1 MGIRLFSNGLDL
13 SPALPEHPNGDALG
27 VSGAGVVNNH
37 WRFSRVTSDAVIGT
51 TVQSLVKGSKGHLHL
66 GESEITGYL
75 AGVHGG
81 QGLIG
86 LKFHDSAGKLH
97 TITEIVGDDDVTREE
112 CAAYLADFFPQY
124 HANDPMRVIVRSSG
138 KSGEGTGSIVDI
150 HGREA
155 KAGAGLPAGDLHIR
169 TDLGGC
175 FTIQIKVLSRNR
187 KNESGRFGTNGE
199 QIVESVNSG
208 REIVLMLARR
218 DDLGRMT
225 VRFLNAGAIMRKQME
240 KGVEIEG
247 PIGVPVHNGGPLS
260 YKLHGKDMTGKEVRS
275 GGKVA
280 HGTRPFYLKYAR
292 GGTATMKYAP
302 RMPLYFSGAAIDRFL
317 ITLSKDERAE
327 LDSGWQAFSPNA
339 MPAWIGSCIY

>member
-1 MGIRLFSNGLDL
+1 MGIKMFSGGLTL
-13 SPALPEHPNGDALG
+13 SPTLPEHPNGEALG
-27 VSGAGVVNNH
+27 VSGAGAVNNS

-51 TVQSLVKGSKGHLHL
+51 TVQPLVKGSKGHLHL

-86 LKFHDSAGKLH
+86 LKIRDSAGRLH
-97 TITEIVGDDDVTREE
+97 TITEIVGDDDVTREQCDE
-112 CAAYLADFFPQY
+112 CLGSFFPQY

-138 KSGEGTGSIVDI
+138 KSGEGTGHIVDI

-155 KAGAGLPAGDLHIR
+155 KAGAGVPAGDLWVR
-169 TDLGGC
+169 TDLGGW
-175 FTIQIKVLSRNR
+175 FVIQIKVLSRNR

-208 REIVLMLARR
+208 REIILMLARR
-218 DDLGRMT
+218 DDHGQMT
-225 VRFLNAGAIMRKQME
+225 VRFLNAGAIMRKQVE
-240 KGVEIEG
+240 KGIEIEG
-247 PIGVPVHNGGPLS
+247 PAGVPMYKGEPLS
-260 YKLHGKDMTGKEVRS
+260 YKLHGDDMTGKEVRS

-280 HGTRPFYLKYAR
+280 HGTQPFYLKYAR
-292 GGTATMKYAP
+292 GGTATMKYTP

-317 ITLSKDERAE
+317 VTLSKDERAE
-327 LDSGWQAFSPNA
+327 LDSGWQAFSPNLL
-339 MPAWIGSCIY
+339 PAWAGSCIY